1 MAVNHTVSDNDAEKL
16 LYLLNAFLCIGQEY
30 PVCFLDIFVCPTFS
44 YVSAYLQRACLRLR
58 LDDLARNSS
67 SFRLNVV
74 IWFALRVKNESN
86 FDPVSLYMCIL
97 TGFDALVSH
106 PKVTMTA
113 SNSVPSGIVSSDI
126 RIIYH
131 LPILSP
137 SAPTQ
142 SCGLQP
148 VIFSKGRMESLISWR
163 CDSLGEHAWSLLP
176 NDAFMRFLLYTV
188 VTATPPIW

>member
-1 MAVNHTVSDNDAEKL
+1 MYFCVLVRNIQFVSWTP
-16 LYLLNAFLCIGQEY
+16 FLHFPLSATCQR
-30 PVCFLDIFVCPTFS
+30 VCGVSVYGSDWMIWPEIPPHFVL
-44 YVSAYLQRACLRLR
+44 VLWL
-58 LDDLARNSS
+58 DLAS
-67 SFRLNVV
+67 
-74 IWFALRVKNESN
+74 VKNERN
-86 FDPVSLYMCIL
+86 FDPGSLHMCIL

-126 RIIYH
+126 QIIYH

-137 SAPTQ
+137 SAPPQ

-163 CDSLGEHAWSLLP
+163 CDSLGEQAWSLLP

-188 VTATPPIW
+188 LTATPPI